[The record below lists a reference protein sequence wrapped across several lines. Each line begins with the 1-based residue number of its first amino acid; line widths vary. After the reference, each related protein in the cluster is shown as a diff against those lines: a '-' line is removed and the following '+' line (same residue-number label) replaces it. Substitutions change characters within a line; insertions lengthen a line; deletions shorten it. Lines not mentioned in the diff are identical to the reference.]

1 MRASLQRVFHR
12 NIQAQANLELLLVSA
27 ASSLL
32 LLRFALHAFGYP
44 QVGGGSLH
52 IAHMLYGG
60 LLLLAAVVIQISFLG
75 KRAQRVSALVG
86 GAGFGIFIDELGKF
100 ITKDNNYFFRPTI
113 GIIYALFMVL
123 YLIFN
128 FLSRRQ
134 NLSSREYQLNALSG
148 LQEAVLH
155 DMDATEKLQVEQLLA
170 QADQDDVITKQLRA
184 MLQRIEIVATQDSR
198 LHKLRTAAAE
208 RYLRFWRL
216 RASNQIVGLIFI
228 IEALIFVV
236 VIFATLAT
244 NVTAL
249 QKFAHGT
256 QNYGQSL
263 LIAQLASSLVAAWFA
278 VVGAIK
284 VARNRKAGFEWF
296 RRATLVT
303 IFLTEFF
310 VFTRIQFG
318 AMPGF
323 IINVV
328 LLGSLN
334 FAIAQERR
342 ASQS

>member
-1 MRASLQRVFHR
+1 MRAALQRVFHR

-32 LLRFALHAFGYP
+32 LLRFALYLSGYP

-75 KRAQRVSALVG
+75 KRAQRVSAVIG

-123 YLIFN
+123 YLVFN
-128 FLSRRQ
+128 FLGRRQ
-134 NLSSREYQLNALSG
+134 NLTSREYQLNALSE

-155 DMDATEKLQVEQLLA
+155 DLDASEKLHVEELLA
-170 QADQDDVITKQLRA
+170 QADQDDDITKQLRA
-184 MLQRIEIVATQDSR
+184 LLKRIELVPTPDSAVQ
-198 LHKLRTAAAE
+198 KLWRAASQ
-208 RYLRFWRL
+208 RYKRFWRL
-216 RASNQIVGLIFI
+216 RGSSQIIGFIFI
-228 IEALIFVV
+228 VEAIIFVV

-249 QKFAHGT
+249 EKFVHGT

-263 LIAQLASSLVAAWFA
+263 LIAQLAGSLVAASFA
-278 VVGAIK
+278 VIGAIK
-284 VARNRKAGFEWF
+284 LASNRMAGFEWF
-296 RRATLVT
+296 RRATLLT

-310 VFTRIQFG
+310 IFTRIQFG

-323 IINVV
+323 IINLV

-342 ASQS
+342 VT

>member
-32 LLRFALHAFGYP
+32 LLRFALYLSGYP

-60 LLLLAAVVIQISFLG
+60 LLLLAAVVVQISFLG
-75 KRAQRVSALVG
+75 KRAQRVAAIIG

-123 YLIFN
+123 YLVFN
-128 FLSRRQ
+128 FIGRRQ
-134 NLSSREYQLNALSG
+134 NLSSREYQLNALSE
-148 LQEAVLH
+148 LQEAVLR
-155 DMDATEKLQVEQLLA
+155 DMDATEKQHVEQLLA
-170 QADQDDVITKQLRA
+170 HADQADDITKHLKA
-184 MLQRIEIVATQDSR
+184 LLKRIELVPTVDSTF
-198 LHKLRTAAAE
+198 HKLRRAASE
-208 RYLRFWRL
+208 RYQRFWRL
-216 RASNQIVGLIFI
+216 RGSSQIIGLIFI
-228 IEALIFVV
+228 IEAILFVI
-236 VIFATLAT
+236 VIFAALAT
-244 NVTAL
+244 NITAL
-249 QKFAHGT
+249 DKFVHGT

-263 LIAQLASSLVAAWFA
+263 LVAQLVSSLVAASFA
-278 VVGAIK
+278 TVGAIK
-284 VARNRKAGFEWF
+284 LTRNRMAGFEWF

-310 VFTRIQFG
+310 IFTRIQFG

-323 IINVV
+323 LINLV
-328 LLGSLN
+328 LLATLN
-334 FAIAQERR
+334 FAIAQER
-342 ASQS
+342 QVH